1 MPQRNVATHFTF
13 EQQRQEINLLASDF
27 WTQKQTV
34 DNAAGTYLKAD
45 GSVATTAALTL
56 GGNLVVPNAFTIN
69 PDSGNGTVTISGN
82 LQVDG
87 TTTTLNSTTLEI
99 ADKNLIIAKNA
110 ANDAAADG
118 AGITIDSGDGD
129 KTLNWVD
136 SSDNW
141 TSSESWDL
149 ASGKAYHINN
159 ISVLNSTTL
168 GSGVVNSSL
177 TSVGTLT
184 ELTVN
189 GNLDVDGSSTFGAN
203 GSITSGGNFTLS
215 GNGLTVTGSTTAVG
229 EFKGATQPTVQI
241 TQTTDNTD
249 LQLRANA
256 TGGLIRTA
264 TAFPLVLGTSQ
275 EERLRIHES
284 NAFVTVNHG
293 NAETN
298 SALILSKAD
307 AGYAKLEFDVGTSQK
322 AYVELDA
329 SENLI
334 HYGAAGVNQQF
345 YAGGISRLTIADG
358 GNVGIGT
365 GTDPVDRKLHV
376 KSSGLIAKLESTTAN
391 SLIMFATPT
400 NETAGTVPNIGANDN
415 DLEFTTGNL
424 SRLKIQS
431 DGKVAIGDHTATKRL
446 DIRGTGNQGILV
458 GSTDNNGAQII
469 IDGAGGGDASGGNYG
484 GIEVLNNGDFTF
496 RNHDASQSII
506 FGVGSASGANN
517 TLVLDSSQNAT
528 FAGGAG
534 IGTAPATGSAQLD
547 VVGTIGG
554 VRAKVTTNNGG
565 YLLYQGLSSADTSVF
580 TVTHNGRVTG
590 ADGVYDSNG
599 NLRSVPQNTQASAYD
614 LVASDNGKHIFASGN
629 VTIPPNIF
637 SAGDIITV
645 VNNTAG
651 DINIVAGAGQG
662 IYNSA
667 TASTAVPK
675 TLAQRG
681 MATILIT
688 NSSTCYVSGT
698 SLTDP

>member
-34 DNAAGTYLKAD
+34 DNAADTYLKAD
-45 GSVATTAALTL
+45 GSVSTTAALTL

-99 ADKNLIIAKNA
+99 ADKNLVIAKNA

-118 AGITIDSGDGD
+118 AGITIDSGDGS
-129 KTLNWVD
+129 KTLNWID
-136 SSDNW
+136 SSNNW

-149 ASGKAYHINN
+149 ASGKGYHINN
-159 ISVLNSTTL
+159 TSVINSTTL
-168 GSGVVNSSL
+168 GSGVINSSL

-189 GNLDVDGSSTFGAN
+189 GDVDVSGNSTFGAN
-203 GSITSGGNFTLS
+203 GSITSGGNFTLN
-215 GNGLTVTGSTTAVG
+215 GNGFVVTGSQTAVG
-229 EFKGATQPTVQI
+229 EFKGATIPTIQI

-256 TGGLIRTA
+256 TGGLVRTA
-264 TAFPLVLGTSQ
+264 GVFPLIFGTAQ

-284 NAFVTVNHG
+284 NAFVTVNNG
-293 NAETN
+293 NAEAN

-334 HYGAAGVNQQF
+334 HYGAVGVNQQF
-345 YAGGISRLTIADG
+345 YAGGSSRLTITDG
-358 GNVGIGT
+358 GDVKIGLDSVTTRTDSAHFGFNITGKSGT
-365 GTDPVDRKLHV
+365 GAGSIFFNDTADNCDANIAADNGVLMITADYSDNTADSAIKFRVDGSSEKIVIDSNGLKVNANHDIRFENGTWTGEVAGKIQQNSDWLYIQGGTGGVKLR
-376 KSSGLIAKLESTTAN
+376 N
-391 SLIMFATPT
+391 
-400 NETAGTVPNIGANDN
+400 TAGV
-415 DLEFTTGNL
+415 
-424 SRLKIQS
+424 
-431 DGKVAIGDHTATKRL
+431 
-446 DIRGTGNQGILV
+446 
-458 GSTDNNGAQII
+458 
-469 IDGAGGGDASGGNYG
+469 
-484 GIEVLNNGDFTF
+484 
-496 RNHDASQSII
+496 
-506 FGVGSASGANN
+506 N
-517 TLVLDSSQNAT
+517 TLEVDSNGNAT
-528 FAGGAG
+528 FGGGAG

-590 ADGVYDSNG
+590 EDGIYDSKG
-599 NLRSVPQNTQASAYD
+599 NLRR
-614 LVASDNGKHIFASGN
+614 
-629 VTIPPNIF
+629 IPRKEP
-637 SAGDIITV
+637 T
-645 VNNTAG
+645 
-651 DINIVAGAGQG
+651 
-662 IYNSA
+662 
-667 TASTAVPK
+667 
-675 TLAQRG
+675 
-681 MATILIT
+681 
-688 NSSTCYVSGT
+688 SGT
-698 SLTDP
+698 SYTLVADDSGRVITHGATVVMAANGTFTNGDAITIYNYGASAITIDASTNSALLHWTDGTTAATGDRQLASRGVATLLCVEDSNNTWVITGSLT